1 MKQQKSPIVF
11 QAVYPEALQLSSTFS
26 DLYKK
31 TKYDFKECTAQGKN
45 IQQGRLT
52 VDRDPDFRVVVFVGN
67 LPDIKSFRGRVG
79 QEAEEQDDGVRRGK
93 TIRMDLP
100 VNVKNHTL

>member
-1 MKQQKSPIVF
+1 M
-11 QAVYPEALQLSSTFS
+11 QLSSTFS

-31 TKYDFKECTAQGKN
+31 TKYDFKKCTAQGKN
-45 IQQGRLT
+45 IQQWRLT
-52 VDRDPDFRVVVFVGN
+52 VDGDPDFRVVVFVCN
-67 LPDIKSFRGRVG
+67 LPDIKRFGGCVG